1 MPLPNPK
8 TTKQAGSLAFHPEHL
23 LRESLRS
30 ASSKPDSPSQKPIP
44 TSEEKVVDWQF
55 AFERSEVM
63 RAFQQELLLSIGH
76 ELRNPLS
83 SQMGSLQLVLS
94 NLCDSP
100 EEEREYIQSA
110 KEGVDRLIKLLEE
123 YTRLARHNLP
133 IQPLKPEPLL
143 LYPLLQDVHSLT
155 RLQAQDQ
162 GIRYEWPAL
171 HLRDPADSAPAAA
184 DLPPLSEDLT
194 VWADPYGLL
203 QALLGI
209 CRWGIRTLRYGSMAL
224 QAYPAG
230 EEKGRLCLEW
240 SLEGRCHVPI
250 EPDLSAAWRVSERL
264 LQQMDGHLELC
275 ESGIYRVG
283 IKVSLRTV

>member
-1 MPLPNPK
+1 M
-8 TTKQAGSLAFHPEHL
+8 
-23 LRESLRS
+23 RESLRS
-30 ASSKPDSPSQKPIP
+30 AGSKPDSPQDTLLTPD
-44 TSEEKVVDWQF
+44 TEAVDWQF

-94 NLCDSP
+94 DLCDSR

-110 KEGVDRLIKLLEE
+110 KEGVNRLIKLLEE

-133 IQPLKPEPLL
+133 IQPLQPEPTP

-171 HLRDPADSAPAAA
+171 HPRVHETEPQVP
-184 DLPPLSEDLT
+184 DLPPLSETLT
-194 VWADPYGLL
+194 VWADPYGLV
-203 QALLGI
+203 QALLGV

-224 QAYPAG
+224 QAYPSSEQEG
-230 EEKGRLCLEW
+230 QLCLEW
-240 SLEGRCHVPI
+240 NLEGRCYVPI
-250 EPDLSAAWRVSERL
+250 EPDVSAAWRVSERL
-264 LQQMDGHLELC
+264 LQQMDGRLELC

-283 IKVSLRTV
+283 IKVLLHTA

>member
-1 MPLPNPK
+1 M
-8 TTKQAGSLAFHPEHL
+8 
-23 LRESLRS
+23 RS
-30 ASSKPDSPSQKPIP
+30 ANSRSDSTPSPEAIP
-44 TSEEKVVDWQF
+44 TPEKEAVDWQF

-94 NLCDSP
+94 DLCDSP

-133 IQPLKPEPLL
+133 IQPLQPEPIL

-171 HLRDPADSAPAAA
+171 SPLAPIDPPPQVPE
-184 DLPPLSEDLT
+184 LPPLSESLT
-194 VWADPYGLL
+194 VWADPYGLV
-203 QALLGI
+203 QALLGV

-224 QAYPAG
+224 QTYPAG
-230 EEKGRLCLEW
+230 KGEERLCLEW
-240 SLEGRCHVPI
+240 NLEGRCHVPI
-250 EPDLSAAWRVSERL
+250 EPDMSAAWRVSERL

-283 IKVSLRTV
+283 IKVTLRTPEGIPQ